1 MWVRLRYYGYQACL
15 NTVLGDRETWEE
27 LQVHAVHPPHKR
39 WEIEAPYV
47 AWKTVRDRLYERS
60 YGPRG
65 GKLAYGKQANYA
77 ALEAIQKEL
86 NYIDTHPAK
95 GGYAMFGIHF
105 ETFPVWKLNP
115 TPRWPQK
122 YSSYPQPGCEFVI
135 LTPKMRKQ
143 TTPGR
148 LVDLTYWVESS
159 TGEGRL
165 ADEAVHLRLRR
176 HSIR

>member
-1 MWVRLRYYGYQACL
+1 MWVRLRDWGYRACL
-15 NTVLGDRETWEE
+15 NTVLGDPETWEE
-27 LQVHAVHPPHKR
+27 LQVNAYHPKNEKWAV
-39 WEIEAPYV
+39 EAPYV
-47 AWKTVRDRLYERS
+47 AWKTVRDRLYARS

-95 GGYAMFGIHF
+95 DGCAMFGIHF
-105 ETFPVWKLNP
+105 ETFPVWKLHP

-122 YSSYPQPGCEFVI
+122 YSSYPQLDCEFVI
-135 LTPKMRKQ
+135 LTPKMRKVDS
-143 TTPGR
+143 TGR
-148 LVDLTYWVESS
+148 QVDFTWWVES
-159 TGEGRL
+159 THGEGRL
-165 ADEAVHLRLRR
+165 ADEQVHLRLRR